1 MTDDVKSDHTY
12 LLAFIA
18 SEHDSFEDWD
28 DNFEMNAVI
37 SPNNKDDT
45 DTKHYFLTLIRLLQH
60 CTHLL
65 NEDDDFRDFVH
76 DDLIASEKIERGNN
90 VINLF
95 TPTKGSA

>member
-1 MTDDVKSDHTY
+1 
-12 LLAFIA
+12 
-18 SEHDSFEDWD
+18 
-28 DNFEMNAVI
+28 
-37 SPNNKDDT
+37 
-45 DTKHYFLTLIRLLQH
+45 
-60 CTHLL
+60 LL